1 MIPETDTDM
10 VPDDKI
16 RKLLLCSGKV
26 YYELRQHRN
35 TVLKD
40 KSVAIVR
47 VEQLHP
53 FPWTQMAQTI
63 AKYPNAEVCWVQ
75 EEPKNMGAWSFVYFH
90 IKTTGR
96 KVRGESF
103 EPQYA
108 GRASAASPATA
119 SYDRHKMEI
128 DHFMGQ
134 AFGK

>member
-1 MIPETDTDM
+1 LTDRDVCDFSPELLINLCNYRPMIPETDTDM

-75 EEPKNMGAWSFVYFH
+75 EG
-90 IKTTGR
+90 
-96 KVRGESF
+96 
-103 EPQYA
+103 
-108 GRASAASPATA
+108 
-119 SYDRHKMEI
+119 
-128 DHFMGQ
+128 
-134 AFGK
+134 